1 MQIDKIDK
9 VTVFTGVAHAD
20 KYHSGNW
27 IADNLVKNFLK
38 TILAV
43 TRRASNNEVHEVGCG
58 EGHILGVLATA
69 GFNVRGSDVSH
80 SAMEVAR
87 LESLR
92 HGLNIPIIE
101 RSIYEVDVDTDSAET
116 VLCCEVLEH
125 LTDPELALIKLL
137 SITRR
142 DLIVSVPNEPI
153 WHILNMVR
161 GKYWNALG
169 NTPGHFNHWT
179 PKQFTAFVSK
189 HADVLSVLNPLPWT
203 IVHCRPRK
211 K

>member
-1 MQIDKIDK
+1 MQNDNIDNMP
-9 VTVFTGVAHAD
+9 VFTGVAHAD
-20 KYHSGNW
+20 KYQSGNW
-27 IADNLVKNFLK
+27 IANNLVKNFLK

-43 TRRASNNEVHEVGCG
+43 ARKASNNEVHEVGCG
-58 EGHILGVLATA
+58 EGHILGVLAAA

-80 SAMEVAR
+80 SAIEVAR
-87 LESLR
+87 RESLR
-92 HGLNIPIIE
+92 HGLTIPIIE
-101 RSIYEVDVDTDSAET
+101 RSIYEVDVDSDSAET

-125 LTDPELALIKLL
+125 LTDPERALTKLL

-169 NTPGHFNHWT
+169 NTPGHYNHWT
-179 PKQFTAFVSK
+179 KTTFIKFLERKKLRIISVST
-189 HADVLSVLNPLPWT
+189 PLPWLV
-203 IVHCRPRK
+203 VHCK
-211 K
+211 ILK